1 MIVTLSYEECRY
13 IQKQLNNRLDFL
25 IVQDDSK
32 FKRSET
38 ELCLSAC
45 EKIDG
50 SIHSLFTP
58 GDTSVPLFEAYKNEM
73 AENNSVPKNV
83 VEAQNWLNKN
93 PRPGSR
99 YVDEV
104 LKNVVQEKN

>member
-1 MIVTLSYEECRY
+1 MTITLSYEECRY

-25 IVQDDSK
+25 VKQDDSK

-50 SIHSLFTP
+50 SIRSLL
-58 GDTSVPLFEAYKNEM
+58 TSGNNSAPMFEALKNE
-73 AENNSVPKNV
+73 
-83 VEAQNWLNKN
+83 
-93 PRPGSR
+93 
-99 YVDEV
+99 
-104 LKNVVQEKN
+104 VQEQN

>member
-1 MIVTLSYEECRY
+1 MTVTLSYEECRY

-25 IVQDDSK
+25 VKQNDSN

-50 SIHSLFTP
+50 SIRSLLIS
-58 GDTSVPLFEAYKNEM
+58 G
-73 AENNSVPKNV
+73 NNSAPMF
-83 VEAQNWLNKN
+83 
-93 PRPGSR
+93 
-99 YVDEV
+99 EV
-104 LKNVVQEKN
+104 LKHEIQENK